1 MEITGIYNEQ
11 KKTIE
16 ELKFFNESLNITLL
30 DKCRQCNELQE
41 KYDALKTSFDLLEKD
56 YKDNVR
62 QIKQLRAEKEKLNEQ
77 YTVTSSALNS
87 KCDEYQQLK
96 HTMYQ
101 QNILE
106 NLHGVH
112 NLDVENDQELDEP
125 TLKQEY
131 TTAVIELTPS
141 QIYHILDFIEDS
153 KHVNTVVL
161 TQSHELGIGSILTA
175 KATVEINLTNI

>member
-1 MEITGIYNEQ
+1 MEITGIYQEQ

-16 ELKFFNESLNITLL
+16 ELKFFNESLNISLV

-56 YKDNVR
+56 YKDNVQ
-62 QIKQLRAEKEKLNEQ
+62 QIKQIRAEKEKLNER
-77 YTVTSSALNS
+77 YTAASSAMNS

-106 NLHGVH
+106 NLHMPH
-112 NLDVENDQELDEP
+112 NLDVENDQELNKP
-125 TLKQEY
+125 VVKQEY
-131 TTAVIELTPS
+131 TQAVIELTPS

-153 KHVNTVVL
+153 KHVTTVVL
-161 TQSHELGIGSILTA
+161 TRSHELGIGSTLTA
-175 KATVEINLTNI
+175 KATIEINLTNI

>member
-1 MEITGIYNEQ
+1 MEITGIYQEQ

-16 ELKFFNESLNITLL
+16 ELKFFNESLNISLV

-56 YKDNVR
+56 YKDNVQ
-62 QIKQLRAEKEKLNEQ
+62 QIKQIRAEKEKLNER
-77 YTVTSSALNS
+77 YTAASSALNS

-106 NLHGVH
+106 NLHMPH

-125 TLKQEY
+125 VVKQEY
-131 TTAVIELTPS
+131 TQAVIELTPS

-161 TQSHELGIGSILTA
+161 TRSHELGIGSTLTA